1 MISLSNAT
9 LRYEGAPVFA
19 DVNFEILAGEF
30 VLLMGATGSGKSS
43 LLRVMNGLTPHLT
56 GGELTGD
63 VQVNNR
69 SIRNVRPR
77 ELAESIGY
85 IGQDPLA
92 GFVSDRVE
100 DELAFTMES
109 LGLSAEVMRKRV
121 EETLDLLGLNSV
133 RHRSMATL
141 SAGEQQ
147 RVAIGAALTAHP
159 KILLLDEPTSAL
171 DPTAADEVLALL
183 QRLVHDVGMT
193 IIIAEHR
200 LERVVQYVDRIIHVH
215 GDGRVSISDPTTAL
229 QASALVPPLIELARL
244 ESWEPLPLTIRDAR
258 RLAEALRERL
268 SSAPAPR
275 TNQDSDIPREIFAQ
289 CEKVSVAYGKHQALR
304 DISLNFTRGSIS
316 AVMGRNGAGKSTLL
330 ATFVGL
336 NSPEKGSLTLGGHSP
351 SELSS
356 QSLSRLV
363 GFVPQEPGDLLFCES
378 VSAEC
383 AENDKDRG
391 LIAGTTINVLNAIT
405 PDVDHSMH
413 PRDLSE
419 GQRLAV
425 ALAVVAAAEPPLL
438 LLDEPTR
445 GLDYLA
451 KARLG
456 SILRKLAHQG
466 RAIVLATHDVE
477 LVAEI
482 ADRVIVLAEGD
493 LVADGST
500 VDVLTSSPAFAPQVQ
515 KILAPSPFM
524 TVQDV
529 INANLGQ
536 N

>member
-1 MISLSNAT
+1 MISLTNTS
-9 LRYEGAPVFA
+9 LRYQGDSVFA
-19 DVNFEILAGEF
+19 GVNLEILAGEF

-63 VQVNNR
+63 VQVNDR
-69 SIRNVRPR
+69 SIRHLRPR
-77 ELAESIGY
+77 DLAESIGY

-109 LGLSAEVMRKRV
+109 LGISPEVMRKRV
-121 EETLDLLGLNSV
+121 EETLDLLGLNAL
-133 RHRSMATL
+133 RDRSMATL

-215 GDGRVSISDPTTAL
+215 GDGRVTISDPITAL
-229 QASALVPPLIELARL
+229 QESQFVPPLIELARL
-244 ESWEPLPLTIRDAR
+244 ESWDPLPLTIRDAR
-258 RLAEALRERL
+258 RLAETLRERL
-268 SSAPAPR
+268 ATASPPVKRHNIFLPAD
-275 TNQDSDIPREIFAQ
+275 TFALCDSIT
-289 CEKVSVAYGKHQALR
+289 VTYGKQVALQ
-304 DISLNFTRGSIS
+304 DISLSFSRGTIS

-336 NSPEKGSLTLGGHSP
+336 KSPDRGALTLGGHKP

-356 QSLSRLV
+356 HSLSRLV
-363 GFVPQEPGDLLFCES
+363 GFVPQEPGDLLFSES
-378 VSAEC
+378 VTAEC
-383 AENDKDRG
+383 TANDKDRG
-391 LIAGTTINVLNAIT
+391 LIAGTTGNLLNIIT
-405 PDVDHSMH
+405 PEIDHRLH

-419 GQRLAV
+419 GQRLAL
-425 ALAVVAAAEPPLL
+425 ALAVVAAAKPPLL

-445 GLDYLA
+445 GLDYQA

-456 SILRKLAHQG
+456 NILRKLANEGH
-466 RAIVLATHDVE
+466 AIVLATHDVE

-482 ADRVIVLAEGD
+482 ADRVMVLAEGE
-493 LVADGST
+493 LVADGDT
-500 VDVLTSSPAFAPQVQ
+500 DEVLTASPAFAPQIQ
-515 KILAPSPFM
+515 KILAPSKFM
-524 TVQDV
+524 TVRDV
-529 INANLGQ
+529 AHAEQPLA
-536 N
+536 

>member
-1 MISLSNAT
+1 MISLTNTS
-9 LRYEGAPVFA
+9 LRYQGDAVFS
-19 DVNFEILAGEF
+19 DVNLQILAGEF

-56 GGELTGD
+56 GGELTGE
-63 VQVNNR
+63 VHVEER
-69 SIRNVRPR
+69 SIRNLRPR
-77 ELAESIGY
+77 DLAESIGY

-109 LGLSAEVMRKRV
+109 LGLAPDVMRKRV
-121 EETLDLLGLNSV
+121 EETLDLLGLNAL
-133 RHRSMATL
+133 RARSMATL

-193 IIIAEHR
+193 IVIAEHR

-215 GDGRVSISDPTTAL
+215 GDGHVSISDPITAL
-229 QASALVPPLIELARL
+229 QESEFVPPLIELARH
-244 ESWEPLPLTIRDAR
+244 ESWDPLPLTIRDAR
-258 RLAEALRERL
+258 RLADALRTRL
-268 SSAPAPR
+268 ITSSPPKKRDNAF
-275 TNQDSDIPREIFAQ
+275 QSSESFAL
-289 CEKVSVAYGKHQALR
+289 CDRMSVSYGKISALR
-304 DISLNFTRGSIS
+304 DVSLTFSRGTIS

-336 NSPEKGSLTLGGHSP
+336 KSPDKGVLTLGGHKP

-356 QSLSRLV
+356 HSLSRLV
-363 GFVPQEPGDLLFCES
+363 GFVPQEPGDLLFSES

-383 AENDKDRG
+383 VANDKDRG
-391 LIAGTTINVLNAIT
+391 LIAGTTRNLLNIIT
-405 PDVDHSMH
+405 PEIDHELH

-419 GQRLAV
+419 GQRLAL

-445 GLDYLA
+445 GLDYRA

-456 SILRKLAHQG
+456 TILRKLANAGH
-466 RAIVLATHDVE
+466 AIVLATHDVE

-482 ADRVIVLAEGD
+482 ADRVVVLAEGE
-493 LVADGST
+493 LVANGDT
-500 VDVLTSSPAFAPQVQ
+500 EEVLTASPSFAPQIQ
-515 KILAPSPFM
+515 KILAPSRFM
-524 TVQDV
+524 TIHDV
-529 INANLGQ
+529 INAENSKP
-536 N
+536 

>member
-1 MISLSNAT
+1 MISLTHTT
-9 LRYEGAPVFA
+9 LRYQGDPVFA
-19 DVNFEILAGEF
+19 DVNLKILPGEF

-63 VQVNNR
+63 VHINER
-69 SIRNVRPR
+69 SIRNMRPR
-77 ELAESIGY
+77 DLAEFIGY

-109 LGLSAEVMRKRV
+109 LGLSADVMRKRV
-121 EETLDLLGLNSV
+121 EETLDLLGLNAV

-159 KILLLDEPTSAL
+159 TILLLDEPTSAL

-215 GDGRVSISDPTTAL
+215 GDGRVSISDPTSAL
-229 QASALVPPLIELARL
+229 KGSELVPPLIELARL
-244 ESWEPLPLTIRDAR
+244 EGWEPLPLTIRDAR
-258 RLAEALRERL
+258 RLSDALRERL
-268 SSAPAPR
+268 ITASPPRSQVSA
-275 TNQDSDIPREIFAQ
+275 TIPGGNFAQ
-289 CEKVSVAYGKHQALR
+289 CEKISVTYGKQRALR
-304 DISLNFTRGSIS
+304 DISLTFDRGTIS

-330 ATFVGL
+330 ATFVGIK
-336 NSPEKGSLTLGGHSP
+336 SPDKGSITLGGHVP

-356 QSLSRLV
+356 HSLSRLV

-383 AENDKDRG
+383 EANDKDRG
-391 LIAGTTINVLNAIT
+391 LIAGTTKNVLNAIT
-405 PDVDHSMH
+405 PGIDHTAH

-456 SILRKLAHQG
+456 SMLRKLAHQG
-466 RAIVLATHDVE
+466 HAIVLATHDVE

-529 INANLGQ
+529 VNANMGLS
-536 N
+536 